1 MLTHIHPSAPWFAS
15 KVAPTMSPGPTVS
28 GYSGGRQAPRAPS
41 RAQGVTSRAGTSRIP
56 SAGSTPPSSL
66 LRAHAPVLNPPAAYG
81 HSLGRPV
88 FAGCCQPLLGVG
100 PSRRYLC
107 ESVSACLNP
116 YPGCSRGA
124 LARFFP
130 QDNGLPD
137 VRTRSALGNTHTM
150 ATSVWTLFRGC
161 SYSIIFRPAD
171 LLAPPSCSYRS
182 ASRHQAV
189 RAFTSPPISVRYL
202 PEQEIC

>member
-1 MLTHIHPSAPWFAS
+1 MLPR
-15 KVAPTMSPGPTVS
+15 SPPLCSPALQCPGTQ
-28 GYSGGRQAPRAPS
+28 GGRQAPRAPS

-66 LRAHAPVLNPPAAYG
+66 LRAHAPVLSPPAAYG

-88 FAGCCQPLLGVG
+88 FAGCGQPLLGVG

-124 LARFFP
+124 LARSFP

-150 ATSVWTLFRGC
+150 ATSVWALFRGC

-171 LLAPPSCSYRS
+171 LLAPQVAPTAVPLGTRQPGLLRLRLSRS
-182 ASRHQAV
+182 V
-189 RAFTSPPISVRYL
+189 TSPSRRYTNRPL
-202 PEQEIC
+202 SGN